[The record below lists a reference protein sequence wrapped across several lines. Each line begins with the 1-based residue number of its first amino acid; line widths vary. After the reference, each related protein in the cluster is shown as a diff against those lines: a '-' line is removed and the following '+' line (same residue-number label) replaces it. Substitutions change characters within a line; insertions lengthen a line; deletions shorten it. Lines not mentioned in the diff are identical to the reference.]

1 MNILF
6 KRRIILFFVITSII
20 LNGYFVFYNIYSRIE
35 NDKSYFSAAK
45 ANRAAKIYMFETLP
59 VDTGDILFIGDSIT
73 EGFPIAEMSGNC
85 AIKNRGVSGAIADE
99 VLRIILMKN
108 TTKSTK
114 IFLMAGINDLKNSK
128 ESDRV
133 SDLIKSYKR
142 ILLAKPHNTEM
153 YLQSI
158 LPVNSKYFKER
169 TKDMNTDIQKTNAEI
184 RKLANETGV
193 KYVDLYPLFV
203 DAKGNLDSSLS
214 TDGLHLNSKGYRVWY
229 NALNS
234 NAI

>member
-1 MNILF
+1 
-6 KRRIILFFVITSII
+6 
-20 LNGYFVFYNIYSRIE
+20 
-35 NDKSYFSAAK
+35 
-45 ANRAAKIYMFETLP
+45 
-59 VDTGDILFIGDSIT
+59 
-73 EGFPIAEMSGNC
+73 
-85 AIKNRGVSGAIADE
+85 
-99 VLRIILMKN
+99 
-108 TTKSTK
+108 
-114 IFLMAGINDLKNSK
+114 
-128 ESDRV
+128 
-133 SDLIKSYKR
+133 
-142 ILLAKPHNTEM
+142 M

-203 DAKGNLDSSLS
+203 DAKGNMDSSLS

-234 NAI
+234 NAII